1 MSFLRAPGVST
12 ESGIPDFRSPGGL
25 WTKFDPE
32 DFTID
37 KFLSNPETRQKQ
49 WRFLL
54 SGDLLKDARPN
65 AAHEAIAELEE
76 LGRLDCVITQNIDN
90 LHQKAGNDPGR
101 VYELHGNM
109 KWIRCLDCGNR
120 SPLEEIL
127 KESGAS
133 EEMPVCGRCGGILK
147 PDVIF
152 FGEALP
158 EETLREATWHANH
171 CDLLIVVGSS
181 LVVYPAA
188 YMPLYAKQS
197 GAKLVIVNLTPTPV
211 GPDRGRRHPCLRG
224 GSHGADPGRGQAEA
238 LRMCLILFAW
248 KMQKNFPLI
257 LIANRDEFYERPTAP
272 AAFWDDAPDLLAGRD
287 LREGGTWLGITR
299 RGKLA
304 ALTNYRD
311 PASLK
316 MNAPSRGHLVSD
328 YLRNR
333 QTPENYLRRI
343 KREGGTVQRFQP
355 ACGE

>member
-1 MSFLRAPGVST
+1 MITQDTKEKISRVANMIAEAKHIVVFTGAGVST

-37 KFLSNPETRQKQ
+37 KFLTSPETRQKQ

-54 SGDLLKDARPN
+54 SGDLLKDAGPN

-76 LGRLDCVITQNIDN
+76 LGRLDCVITQNIDY
-90 LHQKAGNDPGR
+90 LHQKAGNDPDR

-109 KWIRCLDCGNR
+109 KWIHCLDCGNR

-127 KESGAS
+127 KERGAS
-133 EEMPVCGRCGGILK
+133 EETPVCGRCGGILK

-158 EETLREATWHANH
+158 EEILREATWHANH

-197 GAKLVIVNLTPTPV
+197 GAKLVIVNLTPTQS
-211 GPDRGRRHPCLRG
+211 DRIADVVIHASAGEVMGRIM
-224 GSHGADPGRGQAEA
+224 AEV
-238 LRMCLILFAW
+238 
-248 KMQKNFPLI
+248 K
-257 LIANRDEFYERPTAP
+257 
-272 AAFWDDAPDLLAGRD
+272 
-287 LREGGTWLGITR
+287 
-299 RGKLA
+299 
-304 ALTNYRD
+304 
-311 PASLK
+311 
-316 MNAPSRGHLVSD
+316 
-328 YLRNR
+328 
-333 QTPENYLRRI
+333 
-343 KREGGTVQRFQP
+343 QRLSG
-355 ACGE
+355 CV